1 MPIALAK
8 TEKKS
13 RYTTLDTSDGRRQ
26 TEMGSASAKP
36 PLAHEP
42 LGSDLKAKRLKNNI
56 TYEQIAHDT
65 HLSLRH
71 IRNLEEGRYGDL
83 PGGMY
88 NRAILKTYC
97 VYLGLDPEKFL
108 ERFDRE
114 LTPPTERVPKVKPRN
129 VQMPEHTFRIPPV
142 LVWSVMLLASIA
154 GVYFSRGWISAVF
167 SPYFAQPPAAR
178 IQTTLPAPAPSESK
192 PVATAQ
198 APPPDTQTAATTTPV
213 EPEGPPFVN
222 PPAAAEPVPGMIRLE
237 FQATQTC
244 WISVAADANRS
255 QSRTLQP
262 GDIQSYEAKESF
274 VVVLGN
280 AGGVSLKIDGK
291 PAKPLGKPGEVLKF
305 QITPQ
310 NIPALLEKV
319 IGQ

>member
-26 TEMGSASAKP
+26 PEQGSASANAP
-36 PLAHEP
+36 PAREL
-42 LGSDLKAKRLKNNI
+42 LGSDLRAKRLKNNI

-65 HLSLRH
+65 HISLRH
-71 IRNLEEGRYGDL
+71 IQNLEEGRYGDL

-114 LTPPTERVPKVKPRN
+114 STPPTDRVPKVKPRN

-178 IQTTLPAPAPSESK
+178 IQTTPPESK
-192 PVATAQ
+192 PAATAQ
-198 APPPDTQTAATTTPV
+198 APPPVTQIAATTPV

-222 PPAAAEPVPGMIRLE
+222 PPAAAAPVPGMIRLE

-244 WISVAADANRS
+244 WISVAGDANRS

-262 GDIQSYEAKESF
+262 GDVQLYEAKESF

-291 PAKPLGKPGEVLKF
+291 PARPLGKTGEVLKL